1 MCITMLNSFDQSW
14 ICGFFLVEK
23 TRNLKCMANSLH
35 VHTKGTLCIFNPVSN
50 SYMITSGMQK
60 KPGWFSDGRV
70 LNMQMV
76 GLKTLSHYSLYGA
89 RVVVRQLNKV
99 CCVDWSIV
107 NYNSET
113 MAPICLP
120 SVYLMLL
127 TSRHTRDK
135 ISQTFPSVFAH
146 WNQSSD
152 KGLGMRLSSVH
163 YVWTVHRCIHTSSSM
178 SYILRYVLTWFYL
191 MCCIHK
197 SCVKTYL

>member
-1 MCITMLNSFDQSW
+1 
-14 ICGFFLVEK
+14 
-23 TRNLKCMANSLH
+23 
-35 VHTKGTLCIFNPVSN
+35 
-50 SYMITSGMQK
+50 
-60 KPGWFSDGRV
+60 
-70 LNMQMV
+70 MV

-127 TSRHTRDK
+127 TSLHTRDK

-178 SYILRYVLTWFYL
+178 SYILRYVLTWCAAFSNHVSKRVCSMCPYL
-191 MCCIHK
+191 SLICFPTSHYHK
-197 SCVKTYL
+197 HTTRTRNTSPPCSYSISHVL

>member
-127 TSRHTRDK
+127 TSLHTRDK

-146 WNQSSD
+146 CMEPIKWQRIGD
-152 KGLGMRLSSVH
+152 EAKLCAL
-163 YVWTVHRCIHTSSSM
+163 
-178 SYILRYVLTWFYL
+178 
-191 MCCIHK
+191 
-197 SCVKTYL
+197 CVNCAQMYPHIFLNELYT